1 MSSKFGLVL
10 DSVFLQHLVPAD
22 HPERPERIE
31 SIIQHVRSWAGS
43 QQLIT
48 VEPVHADPDWI
59 RQVHT
64 AEHFS
69 TIHQTDGSTPGALD
83 WDTHAG
89 GRSFEVAMLA
99 AGSVVRMIELLFAG
113 EIETGFAAIRPPGH
127 HAETARAMG
136 FCLFNNIAVG
146 AEWACRQGLAE
157 RVAVVDFDVH
167 HGNGTQ
173 EIFYR
178 RPDVLYLSSHQY
190 PFYPGTGSQ
199 AELGDGKGLGF
210 TVNFPMSAG
219 SGNHFFCSLFQDLAG
234 PILRDFEPDLIL
246 VSTGYDAH
254 RDDPLGGMRLDEAGF
269 GELVRQLNGL
279 AKKLCQG
286 RILYVLEGGY
296 NLRALGQSVLST
308 LRMSL
313 DPTLEEIERTQTREY
328 ESYRQR
334 ISRTLSP
341 YWSLPDF

>member
-1 MSSKFGLVL
+1 MSVKFGLVL

-31 SIIQHVRSWAGS
+31 SIIQHIRSWTGS
-43 QQLIT
+43 EQLIT
-48 VEPVHADPDWI
+48 VEPVHADPEWI

-64 AEHFS
+64 PEHFS
-69 TIHQTDGSTPGALD
+69 TIHQTDGATPRALD

-89 GRSFEVAMLA
+89 GRSFEIAMLA
-99 AGSVVRMIELLFAG
+99 AGSVVRMVELLFAG
-113 EIETGFAAIRPPGH
+113 EIRSGFAAIRPPGH
-127 HAETARAMG
+127 HAETNKAMG

-146 AEWACRQGLAE
+146 AEWSRQQGLAK

-199 AELGDGKGLGF
+199 MELGDGEGLGF
-210 TVNFPMSAG
+210 TVNFPIVAG
-219 SGNHFFCSLFQDLAG
+219 KGNHFFCSLFQDLAG
-234 PILRDFEPDLIL
+234 PVLRDFEPDLIL
-246 VSTGYDAH
+246 VSAGYDAH

-269 GELVRQLNGL
+269 GELVRQLNSL
-279 AKKLCQG
+279 AQELCQG

-296 NLRALGQSVLST
+296 NLKALGQSVLST

-313 DPTLEEIERTQTREY
+313 DPTKGEIEPTQMREY

-334 ISRTLSP
+334 LSRMLSSH
-341 YWSLPDF
+341 WSLPDF

>member
-1 MSSKFGLVL
+1 MSVKFGLVL

-31 SIIQHVRSWAGS
+31 SITQHIRSWTGS
-43 QQLIT
+43 EQLIT
-48 VEPVHADPDWI
+48 VEPVHADPEWI

-64 AEHFS
+64 PEHFS
-69 TIHQTDGSTPGALD
+69 TIHQTDGATPRALD

-89 GRSFEVAMLA
+89 GRSFEIAMLA
-99 AGSVVRMIELLFAG
+99 AGSVVRMVELLFAG
-113 EIETGFAAIRPPGH
+113 EIRSGFAAIRPPGH
-127 HAETARAMG
+127 HAETNKAMG

-146 AEWACRQGLAE
+146 AEWSRQQGLAK

-199 AELGDGKGLGF
+199 MELGDGEGLGF
-210 TVNFPMSAG
+210 TVNFPIVAG
-219 SGNHFFCSLFQDLAG
+219 KGNHFFCSLFQDLAG
-234 PILRDFEPDLIL
+234 PVLRDFEPDLIL
-246 VSTGYDAH
+246 VSAGYDAH

-269 GELVRQLNGL
+269 GELVRQLNSL
-279 AKKLCQG
+279 AQELCQG

-296 NLRALGQSVLST
+296 NLKALGQSVLST

-313 DPTLEEIERTQTREY
+313 DPTKGEIEPTQMREY

-334 ISRTLSP
+334 LLRMLSSH
-341 YWSLPDF
+341 WSLPDF

>member
-1 MSSKFGLVL
+1 MSLKFGLVL

-31 SIIQHVRSWAGS
+31 SIIRHIRSWTGS
-43 QQLIT
+43 EQLIA
-48 VEPVHADPDWI
+48 VEPVHADPEWI

-64 AEHFS
+64 PEHFS
-69 TIHQTDGSTPGALD
+69 TIHQTNGTAPQALD

-89 GRSFEVAMLA
+89 GQSFEVAMLA
-99 AGSVVRMIELLFAG
+99 AGSVVKMIELLFAG

-127 HAETARAMG
+127 HAETTRAMG

-146 AEWACRQGLAE
+146 AEWSRRQGLAK

-199 AELGDGKGLGF
+199 TELGDGEGLGF
-210 TVNFPMSAG
+210 TVNFPMAAG

-234 PILRDFEPDLIL
+234 PVLRDFEPDLIL
-246 VSTGYDAH
+246 VSAGYDAH
-254 RDDPLGGMRLDEAGF
+254 RDDPLGGMRLDAAGF
-269 GELVRQLNGL
+269 GELVRQLNNL
-279 AKKLCQG
+279 AEELCQG

-313 DPTLEEIERTQTREY
+313 DPTEEKIEPTQRREY

-334 ISRTLSP
+334 FSRILSP
-341 YWSLPDF
+341 HWSLPDF

>member
-1 MSSKFGLVL
+1 MSLKYGLVL

-31 SIIQHVRSWAGS
+31 SIIQHIRSWTGS
-43 QQLIT
+43 ERLIT
-48 VEPVHADPDWI
+48 VAPIHADPEWI

-64 AEHFS
+64 PDHFF
-69 TIHQTDGSTPGALD
+69 TIHRTDGAMPKALD

-89 GRSFEVAMLA
+89 GRSFEIAMLA

-113 EIETGFAAIRPPGH
+113 EIEAGFAAIRPPGH
-127 HAETARAMG
+127 HAETTKAMG

-146 AEWACRQGLAE
+146 AEWARRQGLAE

-199 AELGDGKGLGF
+199 MELGDGEGVGF
-210 TVNFPMSAG
+210 TVNFPIVAG
-219 SGNHFFCSLFQDLAG
+219 TGNHFFCSLFQDLAG
-234 PILRDFEPDLIL
+234 PVLRAFEPDLIL
-246 VSTGYDAH
+246 VSAGYDAH
-254 RDDPLGGMRLDEAGF
+254 RDDPLGGMRLDQVGF
-269 GELVRQLNGL
+269 GELVRQLNSL
-279 AKKLCQG
+279 AEELCQG

-296 NLRALGQSVLST
+296 DLKTLGQSVLST
-308 LRMSL
+308 VRISL
-313 DPTLEEIERTQTREY
+313 DPTKEEIEPTQAREY

-334 ISRTLSP
+334 LSRVLSP
-341 YWSLPDF
+341 HWALPDF

>member
-1 MSSKFGLVL
+1 MSLKYGLVL
-10 DSVFLQHLVPAD
+10 DSVFLQHLVPKD

-31 SIIQHVRSWAGS
+31 SIIQHIRSWTGS
-43 QQLIT
+43 ERLIT
-48 VEPVHADPDWI
+48 VAPIDADPEWI

-64 AEHFS
+64 PDHFS
-69 TIHQTDGSTPGALD
+69 TIHLTDGATPKALD
-83 WDTHAG
+83 WDTHSG
-89 GRSFEVAMLA
+89 GRSFEIAMLA

-127 HAETARAMG
+127 HAETTKAMG

-146 AEWACRQGLAE
+146 AEWARRQGLAE

-199 AELGDGKGLGF
+199 TELGDGEGVGF
-210 TVNFPMSAG
+210 TVNFPIVAG
-219 SGNHFFCSLFQDLAG
+219 MGNHFFCSLFQDLAG
-234 PILRDFEPDLIL
+234 PVLRAFEPDLIL
-246 VSTGYDAH
+246 VSAGYDAH
-254 RDDPLGGMRLDEAGF
+254 RDDPLGGMRLDQAGF
-269 GELVRQLNGL
+269 GELVRQLNSL
-279 AKKLCQG
+279 AEELCQG

-296 NLRALGQSVLST
+296 DLEALGQSVLST

-313 DPTLEEIERTQTREY
+313 DPTKEEIEPTQTREY

-334 ISRTLSP
+334 LSRTLSP
-341 YWSLPDF
+341 HWALPDF

>member
-1 MSSKFGLVL
+1 MSVKFGLVL
-10 DSVFLQHLVPAD
+10 DSVFLQHLVPVD

-31 SIIQHVRSWAGS
+31 SIIQHIRSWTGS
-43 QQLIT
+43 EQLIT
-48 VEPVHADPDWI
+48 VEPVHADPEWI

-64 AEHFS
+64 PEHFS
-69 TIHQTDGSTPGALD
+69 TIHQTDGATPRALD

-89 GRSFEVAMLA
+89 GRSFEIAMLA
-99 AGSVVRMIELLFAG
+99 AGSVVRMVELLFAG
-113 EIETGFAAIRPPGH
+113 EIRSGFAAIRPPGH
-127 HAETARAMG
+127 HAETNKAMG

-146 AEWACRQGLAE
+146 AEWSRQQGLAK

-199 AELGDGKGLGF
+199 MELGDGEGLGF
-210 TVNFPMSAG
+210 TVNFPIVAG
-219 SGNHFFCSLFQDLAG
+219 KGNHFFCSLFQDLAG
-234 PILRDFEPDLIL
+234 PVLRDFEPDLIL
-246 VSTGYDAH
+246 VSAGYDAH

-269 GELVRQLNGL
+269 GELVRQLNSL
-279 AKKLCQG
+279 AQELCQG

-296 NLRALGQSVLST
+296 NLKALGQSVLST

-313 DPTLEEIERTQTREY
+313 DPTKGEIEPTQMREY

-334 ISRTLSP
+334 LSRMLSSH
-341 YWSLPDF
+341 WSLPDF

>member
-1 MSSKFGLVL
+1 
-10 DSVFLQHLVPAD
+10 
-22 HPERPERIE
+22 
-31 SIIQHVRSWAGS
+31 
-43 QQLIT
+43 
-48 VEPVHADPDWI
+48 
-59 RQVHT
+59 
-64 AEHFS
+64 
-69 TIHQTDGSTPGALD
+69 
-83 WDTHAG
+83 
-89 GRSFEVAMLA
+89 MLA

-146 AEWACRQGLAE
+146 AEWARRQGLAE

-246 VSTGYDAH
+246 VSAGYDAH

-279 AKKLCQG
+279 AKELCQG